1 MDFPTNTPNQRSW
14 LKLLA
19 DNTRIPYLFHIL
31 KIDSNEC
38 RKRLLQRNQQNG
50 NTFKATEAEFDL
62 ITQHFSYPAP
72 SEGLNQKE
80 YSEFK

>member
-1 MDFPTNTPNQRSW
+1 M
-14 LKLLA
+14 
-19 DNTRIPYLFHIL
+19 PYLFHIL

-62 ITQHFSYPAP
+62 ITQHFSYPTP